1 MHYFILL
8 ILLGMPMIT
17 PLVHG
22 IIQNNNT
29 GMENIMYDNDT
40 ENVMQDESSYT
51 VEGTITKVTFTNL
64 SKTIRVQRLAMRLYL
79 TTPDSP
85 HEELKFTKR
94 PVAESD
100 KKLRVG
106 QRVSITA
113 RENEYSEYAHILHIE
128 PL

>member
-17 PLVHG
+17 PLAHG
-22 IIQNNNT
+22 IIQNDNT
-29 GMENIMYDNDT
+29 DT
-40 ENVMQDESSYT
+40 EKVMQNESSDTVYT
-51 VEGTITKVTFTNL
+51 VEGTITELSFANL
-64 SKTIRVQRLAMRLYL
+64 SKTSRVQRLAMYLSL

-85 HEELKFTKR
+85 NEELKFDRYPASK
-94 PVAESD
+94 AD
-100 KKLRVG
+100 KQLRVG

-113 RENEYSEYAHILHIE
+113 RENEFSEYADIIHIR